1 MDYSLLLG
9 IHFRE
14 VSEGGEPIAVE
25 DRSSFSDV
33 RASNGINF
41 AFKNYLFNKF
51 KYN

>member
-14 VSEGGEPIAVE
+14 VSEVGDPIAVE

-33 RASNGINF
+33 RTSNGINF
-41 AFKNYLFNKF
+41 AFNFLKKLFI
-51 KYN
+51 